1 MRITTS
7 AFIELHINS
16 EPLLL
21 NVNLIESVRPSN
33 QIGKAMVYM
42 AGSDADTYWLVN
54 ESYDQVIEKIYE
66 I

>member
-1 MRITTS
+1 MKITTS

-16 EPLLL
+16 EQLLL
-21 NVNLIESVRPSN
+21 NVNLIESIRSSSGRA
-33 QIGKAMVYM
+33 QVYM
-42 AGSDADTYWLVN
+42 AGSSSDEYWIVD